1 MQLETIWQYPVKTMI
16 GGTVVSAEL
25 DEIGIVGDRT
35 WAVRDEEAGVIANT
49 RKLGKLMQLSAA
61 YAGGGAVTIT
71 LPGGSRVSSDDPSV
85 DEVLSA
91 ELGRRVTLWQRPGA
105 EQLDFFRRAPF
116 TGDDIMVE
124 LRDIFAR
131 EEHEPLPDFSKFP
144 EVSMEFETPPGTL
157 YDCYPLMIM
166 STSAL
171 RSMAAAVPDSV
182 IDVRRFRPSLVIDTG
197 DAEGHPEFA
206 WSGQRFSLG
215 STVLEVINDC
225 PRCAAITRE
234 ITPEVPADRAI
245 LRHVVKDLGQAVG
258 VYARV
263 LQPGTI
269 NVGDELAPL

>member
-1 MQLETIWQYPVKTMI
+1 MQLDSIWQYPVKTMI
-16 GGTVVSAEL
+16 GGTVASAEL

-49 RKLGKLMQLSAA
+49 RKLGKLMQLSAT
-61 YAGGGAVTIT
+61 YAGGGSVTIT
-71 LPGGSRVSSDDPSV
+71 LPGGARVSSDDPSV
-85 DEVLSA
+85 DEMLSA

-105 EQLDFFRRAPF
+105 DQLDFFRRAPF

-131 EEHEPLPDFSKFP
+131 EEEEPLPDFSKFP

-197 DAEGHPEFA
+197 DADGHPEFA
-206 WSGQRFSLG
+206 WSGQRFALG
-215 STVLEVINDC
+215 STVIEVINDC

-234 ITPEVPADRAI
+234 VTPDVPADRAI

-269 NVGDELAPL
+269 SVGDQLTPL